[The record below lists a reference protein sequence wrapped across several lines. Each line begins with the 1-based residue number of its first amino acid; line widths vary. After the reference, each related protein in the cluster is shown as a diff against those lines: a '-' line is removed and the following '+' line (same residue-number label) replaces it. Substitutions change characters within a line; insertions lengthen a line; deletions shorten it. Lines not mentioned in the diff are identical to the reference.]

1 MTKKIAKAS
10 GAENYNILQN
20 NGRLAHQVVD
30 HVRISLSNTFSRNE
44 LLRQPQVHFHMIPK
58 PNEEEG
64 LGISWPQQQVNK
76 DRLQKLMEE
85 IKSKM

>member
-1 MTKKIAKAS
+1 MSDTGGTQSVTKKIAKAS

-30 HVRISLSNTFSRNE
+30 HV
-44 LLRQPQVHFHMIPK
+44 HFHMIPK
-58 PNEEEG
+58 PNEQEG
-64 LGISWPQQQVNK
+64 LGIGWPQQQMNK
-76 DRLQKLMEE
+76 DKLQQLCDE